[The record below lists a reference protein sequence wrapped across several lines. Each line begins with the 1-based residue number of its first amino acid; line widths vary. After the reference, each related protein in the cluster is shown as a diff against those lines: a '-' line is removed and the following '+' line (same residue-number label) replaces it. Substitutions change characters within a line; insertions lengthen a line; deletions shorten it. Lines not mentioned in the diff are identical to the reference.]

1 VSAPSKFFSY
11 VGLGLIDVLPKVK
24 LFVHGLGGTHPVLF
38 WILFVGGLVLCDTV
52 LTIQTWFMGY
62 WAEQYDIYPPEEV
75 NITL

>member
-1 VSAPSKFFSY
+1 MGAPSFVFS
-11 VGLGLIDVLPKVK
+11 GLEIIDVTPKKVK
-24 LFVHGLGGTHPVLF
+24 LFIDGLGGTHPVLF

-62 WAEQYDIYPPEEV
+62 WAEQYNIYPPEQV